1 MNDKTLL
8 LLAALIWTA
17 VMWTVSAITAVYDK
31 IASKKYP
38 KKRIRERTLLLQSLF
53 GGSIVSLLT
62 VLAIRH
68 KTQHKLMMAIFW
80 ISAIIWCALYALGA
94 AKYFSLI

>member
-1 MNDKTLL
+1 MTDKTLL
-8 LLAALIWTA
+8 LTAALIWTA
-17 VMWTVSAITAVYDK
+17 IIWTVSAITAVYDK

-38 KKRIRERTLLLQSLF
+38 SKRIRERTLILQSLL
-53 GGSIVSLLT
+53 GGGIITLLT
-62 VLAIRH
+62 MLAIRH

-80 ISAIIWCALYALGA
+80 IFAIIWCCLYALGL